1 MEDGLDETLVH
12 KFLFAFAGPQ
22 DIAALQISK
31 DSLDSSVGVPPEII
45 EAEQAAEAMG
55 PPAGECFR
63 WIGRCPGH
71 CCKFAFSLGVY
82 PEGPSPAT
90 KEAMSRRS
98 NVPLLKLHW
107 DPLPEERLQQS
118 VSCVPHMNF
127 IQSRCKLPGPIAAV

>member
-55 PPAGECFR
+55 PPAGECFL
-63 WIGRCPGH
+63 WIGRCPG
-71 CCKFAFSLGVY
+71 FVVSLPSHLVY
-82 PEGPSPAT
+82 IQRAQ
-90 KEAMSRRS
+90 A
-98 NVPLLKLHW
+98 PLQKK
-107 DPLPEERLQQS
+107 P
-118 VSCVPHMNF
+118 
-127 IQSRCKLPGPIAAV
+127 